1 MKTLLI
7 PPLLPYSLSPVADEN
22 TVRNLPILGV
32 PLHILILD
40 YLKSFNC
47 VVSDFNNNNNI
58 YPDKELSDFNQNTTL
73 NANIDS
79 YTNTLNQKNNYK
91 TLNFKNSDFLM
102 YEENLITDYDL
113 SFLKDLVDNS
123 IQEARDLNNR
133 YPADLTVILKPLDFD
148 KDGIRVIMSSD
159 NCCFN
164 SELSLNNKIGYIT
177 DISQYAYTESPFS
190 YSAAGIYAAHPTTNT
205 AYDFIQKLQKTFVNR
220 KLNGYEIISKALALN
235 LKVRGI
241 TVTEKNFISINT
253 FKDYLKCHTDIFQ
266 KKLPRLSK
274 LTSNAKE
281 IREGFWIEQGGETE
295 NNVIITPPVFI
306 SSGCRISKGSKLG
319 PNVYLGKNTVIREGT
334 EISHSIIESG
344 CKISPDCSIF
354 GSILSKNV
362 SIGKNTNIS
371 ENAVIG
377 SDCRIDNNCIISRNV
392 KISRNKRISE
402 GTKLDSNL
410 LRASLATEHIFKN
423 GVIDGEF
430 NIDITPEFM
439 SKLGCALG
447 TMLLGFKIGI
457 SYDNTPVCELLAT
470 AAITGILSTGSR
482 VYDFK
487 SQPLPLLRRGIRLC
501 CLGGGIYI
509 SHVSD
514 NGIFCPKITFLSNNG
529 SNFNINQEKTFE
541 NIYFDGA
548 YLRCPTDKIK
558 DKANLK
564 GYRNIYEENLLS
576 LIKSPVFNINAELR
590 TVSETISE
598 ILEPIFDE
606 LEQKSIGKATK
617 EFSVDI
623 SRNGEEFNLYLTN
636 STLVNKYQRLVII
649 SHLLIKHFNIKEI
662 VLPVCT
668 PKSLTDKIKSAGVKI
683 ITCGAFDNSF
693 LREILKNN
701 LMLQFGL
708 CFDGIFFSVILLDFL
723 NINNIKLSDFISKIP
738 TYSISESEIECPDI
752 KKSEI
757 ISKLYNKYIDFQT
770 DLTHGLKIYQKEGW
784 ILVFPEEYRHC
795 IKVITEGYTTEAAKD
810 LSLKFTNQIKRL
822 AKPR

>member
-22 TVRNLPILGV
+22 TIKDLPILGV
-32 PLHILILD
+32 PLHILISD

-47 VVSDFNNNNNI
+47 IISDLEKDI
-58 YPDKELSDFNQNTTL
+58 YTDKQPSDFNQNTTL
-73 NANIDS
+73 S
-79 YTNTLNQKNNYK
+79 TTTLYQKNNYK
-91 TLNFKNSDFLM
+91 TFNFKNSDFLI

-123 IQEARDLNNR
+123 LKEARNLNNK
-133 YPADLTVILKPLDFD
+133 YPADLTVILKPLSFS
-148 KDGIRVIMSSD
+148 KDGIRIIMSND
-159 NCCFN
+159 NYDIKSGFN
-164 SELSLNNKIGYIT
+164 LNTQNDLNNKIGYIA
-177 DISQYAYTESPFS
+177 DISRYAYTETPFS
-190 YSAAGIYAAHPTTNT
+190 YSAAGIYAAHPTTT
-205 AYDFIQKLQKTFVNR
+205 AAYNFIQKLQEPVNA
-220 KLNGYEIISKALALN
+220 KNLNGYEIISQALALN

-241 TVTEKNFISINT
+241 TVSEKTFISVNT
-253 FKDYLKCHTDIFQ
+253 FKDYLKCHTDILK
-266 KKLPRLSK
+266 KKLPRLLK

-319 PNVYLGKNTVIREGT
+319 PHVYLGKNTVIREKT
-334 EISHSIIESG
+334 EITHSIVGSG
-344 CKISPDCSIF
+344 CKIAPDCNIF

-362 SIGKNTNIS
+362 SVGKNTTIS
-371 ENAVIG
+371 ENAVID
-377 SDCRIDNNCIISRNV
+377 SDCRIENNCTVAQNV
-392 KISRNKRISE
+392 KISRNKRIAE
-402 GTKLDSNL
+402 GTKLNSNL
-410 LRASLATEHIFKN
+410 LKASLATEHIFKS
-423 GVIDGEF
+423 GAIDGEF

-447 TMLLGFKIGI
+447 TMMSDSKIGI
-457 SYDNTPVCELLAT
+457 SYDSTPVCRLLAT
-470 AAITGILSTGSR
+470 SAITGILSTGSR
-482 VYDFK
+482 IYDFK
-487 SQPLPLLRRGIRLC
+487 AQPLPLLRQGIRKCNLSS
-501 CLGGGIYI
+501 GIYI

-514 NGIFCPKITFLSNNG
+514 NGIFCPKITFLNNDG
-529 SNFNINQEKTFE
+529 SNFDTSQEKNFE

-548 YLRCPTDKIK
+548 YLRCSTDKIK
-558 DKANLK
+558 DIININ
-564 GYRNIYEENLLS
+564 GYRTIYEENLLS
-576 LIKSPVFNINAELR
+576 LINSSVFNINAEVR

-606 LEQKSIGKATK
+606 LEQKSISKATK

-623 SRNGEEFNLYLTN
+623 SRNGEEFNLYLTDL
-636 STLVNKYQRLVII
+636 TPVNKYQKLVITSYI
-649 SHLLIKHFNIKEI
+649 LIKHFNVKEI
-662 VLPVCT
+662 VLPVSA
-668 PKSLTDKIKSAGVKI
+668 PKSLTDKIKSFGVKV
-683 ITCGAFDNSF
+683 ITCAASDIGF
-693 LREILKNN
+693 LREILRNN

-708 CFDGIFFSVILLDFL
+708 CFDGIFFSVILLDFM
-723 NINNIKLSDFISKIP
+723 NINNIKINDFISKIP
-738 TYSISESEIECPDI
+738 DYSISESEIECPDI

-757 ISKLYNKYIDFQT
+757 ISKLYNKYTDYQT
-770 DLTHGLKIYQKEGW
+770 DLTHGIKIYQKEGW